1 MPLIF
6 SFFFSFFSTD
16 IFYSNQRVKCWGGGA
31 RSKIATHKTSY
42 IVYCILTT
50 ESFAHLQLKYRN
62 FPLALLCAPN
72 SGSHTL
78 NGNKGLAGQNILLL
92 SECLACLKKK
102 DQGWDLVGKKKEK
115 KKFFSAAVSSIC
127 WGQTSSF
134 YIQPPLQ
141 SHVFP
146 LTSLTLC
153 GSWNSL
159 QMRTSM

>member
-1 MPLIF
+1 MINATDI
-6 SFFFSFFSTD
+6 FFFSPLFFFLFFFSTD
-16 IFYSNQRVKCWGGGA
+16 IFYSNQRGNTQN
-31 RSKIATHKTSY
+31 IL
-42 IVYCILTT
+42 YCILTT
-50 ESFAHLQLKYRN
+50 ESFAHLQLNYRN
-62 FPLALLCAPN
+62 FPLSLLCAPN
-72 SGSHTL
+72 SCSHTL

-102 DQGWDLVGKKKEK
+102 DEGWDLVGGKKE
-115 KKFFSAAVSSIC
+115 KFFSAAVSSIC

-153 GSWNSL
+153 GSWNLL

>member
-1 MPLIF
+1 MINA
-6 SFFFSFFSTD
+6 TD

-42 IVYCILTT
+42 IVYSILT

-62 FPLALLCAPN
+62 SPLSLLCAPN

-92 SECLACLKKK
+92 SECLARLQKK
-102 DQGWDLVGKKKEK
+102 DQGWDLVKKKIK
-115 KKFFSAAVSSIC
+115 KIFSAAVSSIC

-153 GSWNSL
+153 GSWNLL